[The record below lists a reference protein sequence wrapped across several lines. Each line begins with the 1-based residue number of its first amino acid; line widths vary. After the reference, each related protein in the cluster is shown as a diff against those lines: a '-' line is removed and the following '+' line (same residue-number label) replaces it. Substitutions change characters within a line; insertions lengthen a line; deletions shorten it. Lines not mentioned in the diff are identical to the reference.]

1 MELVMNVSDISRC
14 YQCGTCTGDC
24 PVAWVNRDFNPRRLV
39 LSLQQSNGENV
50 DRWEFWLCAMCF
62 KCLRCPRDVKP
73 VEVFSTMR
81 KLAVERGVENRGTKL
96 VKAFV
101 EVIEEYGRLIETKF
115 MMKFMGLESIK
126 MLPPSV
132 AFKMWR
138 NGKVSLSAKRSEC
151 AEEVRRMF
159 EVCRNA

>member
-1 MELVMNVSDISRC
+1 MELVTNVNDISRC

-24 PVAWVNRDFNPRRLV
+24 PVAWVNKDFNPRRIMLK
-39 LSLQQSNGENV
+39 LQTNGHSFDESLI
-50 DRWEFWLCAMCF
+50 WLCAMCF

-73 VEVFSTMR
+73 VEVFSNLR
-81 KLAVERGVENRGTKL
+81 KMAISSGKDGVGVKM

-101 EVIEEYGRLIETKF
+101 EVVEEYGRLVETKF
-115 MMKFMGLESIK
+115 MMKFMGLEARK
-126 MLPPSV
+126 MLPMGV

-138 NGKVSLSAKRSEC
+138 NGKVSLSAKRFEC
-151 AEEVRRMF
+151 AEEVKKLF